1 VVDVRAND
9 VEKPL
14 LLPGGGGE
22 RVRDEEDPGLAHP
35 ERGHRAHVL
44 EVGRQEIAL

>member
-22 RVRDEEDPGLAHP
+22 RVRDEEDPGLAPP